1 MADTIIKHT
10 YDREQLNKE
19 RSRNK
24 KVEAAFMT
32 AFAKASTDFHNSL
45 SEAAMRTRQQNAI
58 KESLKKDNKQI
69 QAALKKRRE
78 ERREERSLKRQ
89 QNWKN
94 RGALSKN
101 GVSSNGGFRNK
112 KYSIP
117 QSKVILGKIRRI
129 YKIAGSRKEYIKY
142 KKELIAVSDYKKL
155 MKLM

>member
-1 MADTIIKHT
+1 MADTIIKDT
-10 YDREQLNKE
+10 NDREQLNKE

-32 AFAKASTDFHNSL
+32 AIAKASTDFQNSL

-58 KESLKKDNKQI
+58 KESLKKDNEQM
-69 QAALKKRRE
+69 QAALKK
-78 ERREERSLKRQ
+78 RREERSLKRQ

>member
-1 MADTIIKHT
+1 MADRIIKDT

-32 AFAKASTDFHNSL
+32 AIAKASTDFQNSL

-69 QAALKKRRE
+69 QAALKK
-78 ERREERSLKRQ
+78 RREERSLKRQ

-155 MKLM
+155 MKLK

>member
-32 AFAKASTDFHNSL
+32 AIAKASTDFQNSL
-45 SEAAMRTRQQNAI
+45 SEAAMRMRQQNAI
-58 KESLKKDNKQI
+58 KESLKKDNEQM
-69 QAALKKRRE
+69 QAALKK
-78 ERREERSLKRQ
+78 RREERSLKRQ

>member
-1 MADTIIKHT
+1 MADTIIKNT

-58 KESLKKDNKQI
+58 KESLKKDNEQI
-69 QAALKKRRE
+69 QAALKK
-78 ERREERSLKRQ
+78 RREERSLKRQ

>member
-1 MADTIIKHT
+1 MAATIINHT
-10 YDREQLNKE
+10 YQKELLKKE
-19 RSRNK
+19 RSRNNK
-24 KVEAAFMT
+24 QEAAFMT
-32 AFAKASTDFHNSL
+32 AFAKASTDFQNSL

-69 QAALKKRRE
+69 QAALKK
-78 ERREERSLKRQ
+78 RREERSLKRQ

>member
-1 MADTIIKHT
+1 MADTIINNNYKK
-10 YDREQLNKE
+10 ELLKKE
-19 RSRNK
+19 RSRNNK
-24 KVEAAFMT
+24 QEAAFMT
-32 AFAKASTDFHNSL
+32 AFAKASTDFQNSL

-69 QAALKKRRE
+69 QAALKK
-78 ERREERSLKRQ
+78 RREERSLKRQ

>member
-32 AFAKASTDFHNSL
+32 AIAKASTDFQNSL

-58 KESLKKDNKQI
+58 KESLKKDNEQM
-69 QAALKKRRE
+69 QAALKK
-78 ERREERSLKRQ
+78 RREERSLKRQ

>member
-1 MADTIIKHT
+1 MADTIIKDT

-32 AFAKASTDFHNSL
+32 AFAKASTDFQNSL
-45 SEAAMRTRQQNAI
+45 SEAAMRMRQQNAI
-58 KESLKKDNKQI
+58 KESLKKDNEQM
-69 QAALKKRRE
+69 QAALKK
-78 ERREERSLKRQ
+78 RREERSLKRQ

>member
-32 AFAKASTDFHNSL
+32 AIAKASTDFQNSL

-58 KESLKKDNKQI
+58 KESLKKDNEQM
-69 QAALKKRRE
+69 QAALKK
-78 ERREERSLKRQ
+78 RREERSLKRQ

-94 RGALSKN
+94 RGALSKD
-101 GVSSNGGFRNK
+101 GVPSNGGFRNK

>member
-1 MADTIIKHT
+1 MADTIINNNYKK
-10 YDREQLNKE
+10 ELLKKE
-19 RSRNK
+19 RSRNNK
-24 KVEAAFMT
+24 QEAAFMT
-32 AFAKASTDFHNSL
+32 AFAKASTDFQNSL

-58 KESLKKDNKQI
+58 KESLKKDNEQI
-69 QAALKKRRE
+69 QAALKK
-78 ERREERSLKRQ
+78 RREERSLKRQ